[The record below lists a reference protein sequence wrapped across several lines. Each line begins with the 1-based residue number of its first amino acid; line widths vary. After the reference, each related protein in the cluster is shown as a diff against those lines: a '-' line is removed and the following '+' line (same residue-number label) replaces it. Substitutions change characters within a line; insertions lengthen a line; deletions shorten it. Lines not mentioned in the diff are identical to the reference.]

1 MYKMWCKS
9 IKLMSVF
16 NMVIYDNDSK
26 NKHNNAVIWK
36 SGEINWVRDY
46 ILKGLRKQLDK
57 NFP

>member
-1 MYKMWCKS
+1 
-9 IKLMSVF
+9 MSVF

-46 ILKGLRKQLDK
+46 ILKGLRKRLDK

>member
-26 NKHNNAVIWK
+26 NKHAVIWK

-46 ILKGLRKQLDK
+46 ILKGLRKRLDK

>member
-36 SGEINWVRDY
+36 SGEINWDY
-46 ILKGLRKQLDK
+46 ILKGLRKRLDK

>member
-16 NMVIYDNDSK
+16 NMVIYDNDRK
-26 NKHNNAVIWK
+26 NKHNAVIWK

-46 ILKGLRKQLDK
+46 ILKGLRKRLDK